1 MRVHFE
7 AHGVRSELELQP
19 GTWTVGC
26 GADDGVR
33 FPGLPPALLKLE
45 LGEDRVWVRCS
56 AARPVGRAVLPAGVR
71 RWLLPGERVR
81 LSRDA
86 QLWLEPEPGAPGTL
100 ALMRALYEGSSAC
113 QTIPALRCI
122 AGVDA
127 GAVFPLAGHSLE
139 LGRRP
144 GCAVLLHD
152 GAVSRRQLEL
162 VLDGDQHRVRN
173 LGGRNPVRCN
183 GRRLR
188 PGRTLAD
195 GDVLAVGRSLLH
207 YCAGLTSDPAPVTA
221 SATTPPVRPGAASA
235 GGAG

>member
-1 MRVHFE
+1 
-7 AHGVRSELELQP
+7 
-19 GTWTVGC
+19 
-26 GADDGVR
+26 
-33 FPGLPPALLKLE
+33 
-45 LGEDRVWVRCS
+45 
-56 AARPVGRAVLPAGVR
+56 ARPVGRAVLPAGVR

-86 QLWLEPEPGAPGTL
+86 QLWLEPEADATTTL
-100 ALMRALYEGSSAC
+100 ALMRSLLGSGTDAASAA
-113 QTIPALRCI
+113 IPALRCV

-127 GAVFPLAGHSLE
+127 GAVFPRAGRALE

-162 VLDGDQHRVRN
+162 VLEGDQHRVRD

-188 PGRTLAD
+188 SGRALAD

-207 YCAGLTSDPAPVTA
+207 YCAGPGPDPAPVTA
-221 SATTPPVRPGAASA
+221 SATAPPAPPGAPSG